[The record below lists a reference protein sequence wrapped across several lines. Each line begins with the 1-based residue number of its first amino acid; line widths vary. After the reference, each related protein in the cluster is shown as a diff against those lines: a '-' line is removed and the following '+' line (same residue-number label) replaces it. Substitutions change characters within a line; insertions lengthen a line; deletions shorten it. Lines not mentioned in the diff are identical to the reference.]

1 MAHTVHRL
9 SAAGNAFY
17 LILGPEP
24 PDAAALARH
33 LGAGE
38 WLAPLAGSPP
48 PRPSDGLIFG
58 AALPGQTP
66 RQLMFNP
73 DGSSGHC
80 ANGLR
85 CLAWLLAREG
95 RLPAAGLIE
104 TVDGPVAISVA
115 GDQVSAALGP
125 LRPLPGFPP
134 PDAVCALE
142 VEGEVLPGFAAFVGN
157 PQFVLFG
164 DAALQARVR
173 ELGPRLQRH
182 PRFPDG
188 VNVEFVRREPTATGE
203 RWTVRVWER
212 GVGETPACGTGALA
226 VAGAGPTGLVR
237 GEQRDLH
244 YPGGVLSVR
253 RDAADRLHLAGA
265 VCYEGQYRLQ
275 APAAS
280 RAGEREGS
288 RA

>member
-1 MAHTVHRL
+1 MEHTVHRL
-9 SAAGNAFY
+9 SAAGNVFY
-17 LILGPEP
+17 LILGSPP
-24 PDAAALARH
+24 PDAAALARR

-38 WLAPLAGSPP
+38 WLVPSAGSLP
-48 PRPSDGLIFG
+48 PRPSDGLIVG
-58 AALPGQTP
+58 EAPTGQTP
-66 RQLMFNP
+66 RQQMFNP

-95 RLPAAGLIE
+95 RLPADGLIE
-104 TVDGPVAISVA
+104 TVDGPVAVA
-115 GDQVSAALGP
+115 VTGDLVSAALGP

-134 PDAVCALE
+134 PEAPCALDLG
-142 VEGEVLPGFAAFVGN
+142 GETLTGYAAFVGN

-164 DAALQARVR
+164 DAALQARVG
-173 ELGPRLQRH
+173 ELGPRLQQH
-182 PRFPDG
+182 PRFPGG
-188 VNVEFVRREPTATGE
+188 VNVEFVWREPRPAGE

-212 GVGETPACGTGALA
+212 GVGETLACGTGALA
-226 VAGAGPTGLVR
+226 VAGVGPTGLAR

-253 RDAADRLHLAGA
+253 RDAEDRLHLAGA
-265 VCYEGQYRLQ
+265 VRYEGEYRLQ
-275 APAAS
+275 TAAPR